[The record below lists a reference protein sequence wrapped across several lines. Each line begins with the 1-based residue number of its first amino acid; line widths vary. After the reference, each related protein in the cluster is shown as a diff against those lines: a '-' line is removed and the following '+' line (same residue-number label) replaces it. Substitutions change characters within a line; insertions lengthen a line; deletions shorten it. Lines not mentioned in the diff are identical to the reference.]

1 MKALEV
7 VTLRKQT
14 AKNRIT
20 TKVKEKV
27 LGAMTLSI
35 LELFSPLSEIYILEC
50 IISIYVYVV
59 VRRLE
64 KDVG

>member
-64 KDVG
+64 KDVE